1 MIVEQKLQGLG
12 LVVPD
17 LEQDYATNPSG
28 ARFISHYAVQN
39 VLYLSGTAP
48 VKDGKP
54 YRPGV
59 VGKDLT
65 VEQGYDAARYA
76 VLTTL
81 SEVQYALGDLDRVQ
95 QVIQLIGFVNSA
107 PGFGD
112 QPRVINGAVDLLVE
126 LYGHR
131 GKPTRAAIGCQG
143 LSRNHS
149 VEIVMT
155 VLFSGPA
162 SARPSLETAPERR
175 DHRGLPRP
183 GRERTARAGASEPGR
198 RLAHLRPGAGIRP
211 SRAHHQRRR
220 PARPGELRRRPHAL
234 RGIPHERP
242 ARKLRASG

>member
-1 MIVEQKLQGLG
+1 MIVEQKLQTLG

-48 VKDGKP
+48 VKDGQP

-65 VEQGYDAARYA
+65 VEQAYDAARYA

-126 LYGHR
+126 LY
-131 GKPTRAAIGCQG
+131 AIGE
-143 LSRNHS
+143 SPR
-149 VEIVMT
+149 
-155 VLFSGPA
+155 
-162 SARPSLETAPERR
+162 ARPLAA
-175 DHRGLPRP
+175 RGCP
-183 GRERTARAGASEPGR
+183 GITRWRS
-198 RLAHLRPGAGIRP
+198 
-211 SRAHHQRRR
+211 S
-220 PARPGELRRRPHAL
+220 
-234 RGIPHERP
+234 
-242 ARKLRASG
+242 